1 MNDIS
6 NPITVLIADD
16 HPTTRAGLCA
26 ILNNSS
32 DIKVVGEADDGFQV
46 EKMVAE
52 LRPNILLLDLVMP
65 GPTPAQLEKRVRT
78 NYPETITLVLTAHD
92 RDAYLAGMM
101 DAGAAGFLSKAETGE
116 RLVSAI
122 RRAVHGDNIFTE
134 EQLARA
140 THWRDMA
147 GSKWENLTK
156 REHEIIQ
163 LIVTGC
169 DNKQIA
175 ENLGITVK
183 TISFHVSNI
192 LKKLDVN
199 SRHEAIAWVHK
210 YLPENME

>member
-1 MNDIS
+1 MNDIPY
-6 NPITVLIADD
+6 PITVLIADD
-16 HPTTRAGLCA
+16 HPATRAGLCA
-26 ILNNSS
+26 ILKDLP
-32 DIKVVGEADDGFQV
+32 DIKVVGEAEDGFQV
-46 EKMVAE
+46 EKLVAE

-65 GPTPAQLEKRVRT
+65 GPTPAQLEKQVRT

-101 DAGAAGFLSKAETGE
+101 DAGAAGFLSKTETGG
-116 RLVSAI
+116 RLISAI
-122 RRAVHGDNIFTE
+122 RRAALGDDLFTE
-134 EQLARA
+134 EQFVRA
-140 THWRDMA
+140 AHWRDMA
-147 GSKWENLTK
+147 GHKWENLTR

-163 LIVTGC
+163 LIVNGC

-210 YLPENME
+210 YLPDHME